1 MCHYNLQIS
10 LSNYEFDRIMIER
23 RLRPAILERL
33 EHMPAVVLLGPRQ
46 CGKTTLAEEIGHEL
60 RSDYLDLERSP
71 DRELLAQ
78 PLLYLDQ
85 HADELVII
93 DEVQRT
99 PGLFEELR
107 GVIDR
112 GRREG
117 RGNGRFLLLGSAS
130 GELLRQSES
139 LAGRVAYMDLTPFD
153 ALEASAGGLDL
164 DALWVRGGFPN
175 SVLAA
180 NDVASTMWRDD
191 FIRSYL
197 ERDIPSLGLRIPAT
211 TLERLWAMLAHHQGG
226 LLNVSV
232 LSRSLGIGGNTVARY
247 VDLLVDL
254 LLVRRLS
261 PWISNE
267 GKKLVRSPKVY
278 VRDSGIVH
286 TLLRLPTHDDV
297 LRHPIAGPS
306 WEGFAIENLL
316 NVAGYWVDASF
327 YRSRGGAEADLVL
340 SWRDGRRWLVEV
352 KRTSVPKLRRGFTAA
367 WDDVKPE
374 RGFVVYPGTDRYL
387 VRRDVEAIGLVELCR
402 ELEALAD

>member
-1 MCHYNLQIS
+1 ML
-10 LSNYEFDRIMIER
+10 RR
-23 RLRPAILERL
+23 RLHDDVLERL
-33 EHMPAVVLLGPRQ
+33 GHTPAVVLLGPRQ
-46 CGKTTLAEEIGHEL
+46 CGKTTLAEEIGRER
-60 RSDYLDLERSP
+60 RSDYLDLERSE

-78 PLLYLDQ
+78 PRLYLEQ
-85 HADELVII
+85 HADELVIL
-93 DEVQRT
+93 DEVQRV

-112 GRREG
+112 GRRAG

-153 ALEASAGGLDL
+153 ALEASAAGLDL
-164 DALWVRGGFPN
+164 DTLWVRGGFPN
-175 SVLAA
+175 SVLATDDRRSA
-180 NDVASTMWRDD
+180 IWRED

-197 ERDIPSLGLRIPAT
+197 ERDIPALGLQIPAT

-226 LLNVSV
+226 LLNIS
-232 LSRSLGIGGNTVARY
+232 LLARSLGIAGNTVARY

-254 LLVRRLS
+254 LLVRRLP
-261 PWISNE
+261 PWVSNA

-278 VRDSGIVH
+278 VRDSGVVH
-286 TLLRLPTHDDV
+286 ALLRVSTYDDV

-306 WEGFAIENLL
+306 WEGFAVENLL
-316 NVAGYWVDASF
+316 NVADPWLVQPSF

-340 SWRDGRRWLVEV
+340 AFRDGRRWLVEV
-352 KRTSVPKLRRGFTAA
+352 RRTLTPKLPRGFTAA

-374 RGFVVYPGTDRYL
+374 RGFVVYPGEHRYRI
-387 VRRDVEAIGLVELCR
+387 RRDVEAIGLVELCR
-402 ELEALAD
+402 ELEAMA

>member
-1 MCHYNLQIS
+1 
-10 LSNYEFDRIMIER
+10 MIER
-23 RLRPAILERL
+23 RLHSPILERL

-46 CGKTTLAEEIGHEL
+46 CGKTTLAEQIGHER
-60 RSDYLDLERSP
+60 RSDYLDLEHSD

-78 PLLYLDQ
+78 PRPYLER
-85 HADELVII
+85 HADDLVIL
-93 DEVQRT
+93 DEVQRV

-117 RGNGRFLLLGSAS
+117 RANGRFLLLGSAS

-139 LAGRVAYMDLTPFD
+139 LAGRVAYMDLAPFD
-153 ALEASAGGLDL
+153 ALEASAADLDL
-164 DALWVRGGFPN
+164 DALWVRGGFPS

-180 NDVASTMWRDD
+180 SDAASMLWRGD

-197 ERDIPSLGLRIPAT
+197 ERDIPALGPRIPAT

-226 LLNVSV
+226 LLNVS
-232 LSRSLGIGGNTVARY
+232 LLARSLGIGGSTVARY

-254 LLVRRLS
+254 LLVRRLP

-286 TLLRLPTHDDV
+286 ALLRLPTYDDL
-297 LRHPIAGPS
+297 LRHPVVGGS
-306 WEGFAIENLL
+306 WEGFVIENLL
-316 NVAGYWVDASF
+316 NVAGPWVDASF

-352 KRTSVPKLRRGFTAA
+352 RRTTAAKLRRGFTAA
-367 WDDVKPE
+367 WEDVKPE
-374 RGFVVYPGTDRYL
+374 RGFVVHAGEHRYP

-402 ELEALAD
+402 EVAALAD